1 MSKSL
6 FRLAILSFACG
17 LMLAASASAQD
28 FQKSYRLGAG
38 SDVRIGNISGNLT
51 ITGYDGDSVV
61 VTAIKDGPDRDKVE
75 IEDRSTADR
84 VDVGVRYPDHCNC
97 RVDVRFDVKV
107 PRSISFDFRHISSVS
122 GDVEVSGVTGKL
134 HASSVS
140 GSVRVKDVTGAVNAS
155 AVSGNVEVSI
165 DRLEGTD
172 SMKFSSVSGNVDVTL
187 PSSLDADIQMSS
199 LSGTL
204 KTDFPIEVKE
214 RRYGPGRS
222 AQGRVGNGSRA
233 LNVSTVSGSVSLNH
247 SAR

>member
-17 LMLAASASAQD
+17 MMLSASAAAQD
-28 FQKSYRLGAG
+28 FQKSFRLGAG
-38 SDVRIGNISGNLT
+38 GAIRIGNISGNVT
-51 ITGYDGDSVV
+51 ITGYDGDSVI
-61 VTAIKDGPDRDKVE
+61 VTAIKEGPDRDKVE
-75 IEDRSTADR
+75 IEDKSTSDR
-84 VDVGVRYPDHCNC
+84 VDVGVHYPERCNC
-97 RVDVRFDVKV
+97 HVDVRFEVKV
-107 PRSISFDFRHISSVS
+107 PRSISYDFRHLSSVS
-122 GDVEVSGVTGKL
+122 GDVDVSGVTGKL

-140 GSVRVKDVTGAVNAS
+140 GNVRVKDVTGAVSAS
-155 AVSGNVEVSI
+155 AVSGNVEVDI

-172 SMKFSSVSGNVDVTL
+172 SMKFSSVSGNVNVSL

-199 LSGTL
+199 LSGSL

-222 AQGRVGNGSRA
+222 AQGRVGSGSRT
-233 LNVSTVSGSVSLNH
+233 LNMSAVSGSVSLTH

>member
-17 LMLAASASAQD
+17 LMLVANAAAQD

-38 SDVRIGNISGNLT
+38 SDVRIGNISGNVT
-51 ITGYDGDSVV
+51 VTGYDGDSVV
-61 VTAIKDGPDRDKVE
+61 VTAIKEGPDRDKVE
-75 IEDRSTADR
+75 IEDKSTGDR
-84 VDVGVRYPDHCNC
+84 VDVGVRYPERCNC

-107 PRSISFDFRHISSVS
+107 PRSINYDFRHISSVS
-122 GDVEVSGVTGKL
+122 GDVDVSGVSGKL

-140 GSVRVKDVTGAVNAS
+140 GNVRVKDVTGSVNAS
-155 AVSGNVEVSI
+155 AVSGNVEVDI
-165 DRLEGTD
+165 DRLEGIE
-172 SMKFSSVSGNVDVTL
+172 SMKFSSVSGNVNVNL

-199 LSGTL
+199 LSGSL

-222 AQGRVGNGSRA
+222 AQGRVGSGSRT
-233 LNVSTVSGSVSLNH
+233 LNVSAVSGSVSLTH
-247 SAR
+247 SGR